1 MLSRFSHGDKLFYGW
16 IVVIAFLVI
25 GTLLYGLRVN
35 YGVFFKSIA
44 GEFTLSRAET
54 SSIYSAYMIFGC
66 IFAFICGWALDRY
79 GPRAILLIMGACAG
93 LSLLLTSQAN
103 AMWQLFLTYSLL
115 LSMGT
120 GAMATMMMSTVSRW
134 FDRRRGLA
142 IGIAGSGSGWGQV
155 FMAPFATYLILN
167 FNWRIALIIIG
178 LITWLIVIPSSRF
191 VKKEPRE
198 IGAIPDGTKPDT
210 QKNINEQIQSS
221 PEDLSLLQ
229 AFRTRSFWLITFVW
243 GAYSFCMFLLLTHLV
258 PHVTD
263 MGFTAVE
270 AALVMSLIGGA
281 NIGGKVIFGIAT
293 DRMGKKPIAII
304 SFLLLAGAFV
314 WLLWARQLWMI
325 YGIGLAFGLSWGG
338 FSTSTVALVG
348 DTFGV
353 ARSGA
358 IFGALEIG
366 FGLGA
371 ALGPAIAGHIF
382 DVYHSY
388 SLAFLT
394 AAVIMFLMSFAILL
408 IRKETN

>member
-1 MLSRFSHGDKLFYGW
+1 
-16 IVVIAFLVI
+16 
-25 GTLLYGLRVN
+25 
-35 YGVFFKSIA
+35 
-44 GEFTLSRAET
+44 
-54 SSIYSAYMIFGC
+54 
-66 IFAFICGWALDRY
+66 
-79 GPRAILLIMGACAG
+79 MGICAG
-93 LSLLLTSQAN
+93 LSLLLTSQTS

-120 GAMATMMMSTVSRW
+120 GAMATVMMSTVSRW
-134 FDRRRGLA
+134 FDKKRGLA

-155 FMAPFATYLILN
+155 FMAPFATYLISN

-178 LITWLIVIPSSRF
+178 LITSLIVTPSSRL

-198 IGAIPDGTKPDT
+198 IDAIPDGAKSET
-210 QKNINEQIQSS
+210 QKNISEQIQSS

-229 AFRTRSFWLITFVW
+229 ALKTRSFWLITFVW
-243 GAYSFCMFLLLTHLV
+243 GAYSFCLFFLLTHLI
-258 PHVTD
+258 PHITD
-263 MGFTAVE
+263 IGFTAIE

-304 SFLLLAGAFV
+304 SLLFLAGAFV
-314 WLLWARQLWMI
+314 WLLWARQLWML
-325 YGIGLAFGLSWGG
+325 YGVALACGLSWGG

-353 ARSGA
+353 AKSGA

-371 ALGPAIAGHIF
+371 ALGPAIAGYIF
-382 DVYHSY
+382 DIHSSY
-388 SLAFLT
+388 SLAFLI
-394 AAVIMFLMSFAILL
+394 AAVITFLMPFVILF
-408 IRKETN
+408 IRKETGRTTSLRMKPPEHTS